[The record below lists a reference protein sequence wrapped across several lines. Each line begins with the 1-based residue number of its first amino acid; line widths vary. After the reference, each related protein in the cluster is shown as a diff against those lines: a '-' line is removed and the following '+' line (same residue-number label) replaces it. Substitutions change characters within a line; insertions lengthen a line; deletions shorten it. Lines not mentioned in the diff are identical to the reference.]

1 MLLLTAWLVFS
12 FIKAELSLSWDG
24 PVTEGNTAPAIVL
37 LWLAQDDVDLGQELQ
52 GERHKGGQGEAHAG
66 RYHLQPEVRLR
77 TACFQLQ

>member
-12 FIKAELSLSWDG
+12 YKRRALSLSLYCWKYCI
-24 PVTEGNTAPAIVL
+24 PAIVL

-52 GERHKGGQGEAHAG
+52 GEGHKGGQGEAHAG

-77 TACFQLQ
+77 TACYRLK